1 MTPRPLH
8 RAFASVDKHAWLR
21 FFIAAF
27 GLLAAFACA
36 LLSTITRHAGDVLET
51 AVLATAALLLAAWV
65 GVTTVPYLARR
76 VAFSRVRDVLD
87 YELTREGLAYIG
99 LVVLVGVAALNTGNN
114 LLFIILSAL
123 LAAILV
129 SGIASA
135 AVLRA
140 LELEITVPDRVFA
153 RTAVLARIVVR
164 NARRFLPVFSVA
176 VVAPYLAGETP
187 QVAHRWSPR
196 NWGRWRKLW
205 RRATFSR
212 RGKQAAAPPEPRTVL
227 QTSVYFPYVPARTSA
242 CADVELRFPRR
253 GRYLQESFGL
263 ATRFPFSF
271 LLKTRRIPLRTE
283 VLVYPAVEQ
292 TDALFEALPLIT
304 GEFESFV
311 AGRGYDLHRIREYA
325 PGDSARHVD
334 WKSSAKTGSL
344 MVREFTREDQRKVRM
359 VFDNPARRA
368 VSASNYEKGITLAAS
383 LAWHFA
389 GENAQLT
396 FVTPDLSS
404 STDLYDFLRYLSL
417 VEPGPSDGL
426 LESLLPTPDYNIIF
440 TARPRG
446 SIPTGLWSSSY
457 FLFFD

>member
-1 MTPRPLH
+1 MTRGVLQ
-8 RAFASVDKHAWLR
+8 RALASIDKHAWLR
-21 FFIAAF
+21 FLVASVGLSAAF
-27 GLLAAFACA
+27 TCA
-36 LLSTITRHAGDVLET
+36 LLSTITRQAGDVLGT
-51 AVLATAALLLAAWV
+51 AVLASAALLIAAWV

-129 SGIASA
+129 SGVASA
-135 AVLRA
+135 AVLRS

-164 NARRFLPVFSVA
+164 NTRRFLPVLSVA
-176 VVAPYLAGETP
+176 VVAPALAGEMS
-187 QVAHRWSPR
+187 QSAHRWSRR
-196 NWGRWRKLW
+196 NWDLW
-205 RRATFSR
+205 RRLWRRLTFSR
-212 RGKQAAAPPEPRTVL
+212 KGKKATASEPRAVL
-227 QTSVYFPYVPARTSA
+227 QASVYFPYVPARTSA
-242 CADVELRFPRR
+242 SADVELRFARR
-253 GRYLQESFGL
+253 GCYLQESFGL

-271 LLKTRRIPLRTE
+271 LLKTRRIPLRAE

-292 TDALFEALPLIT
+292 TDALFEVLPLIT
-304 GEFESFV
+304 GEFESSV

-325 PGDSARHVD
+325 AGDSARHVD

-359 VFDNPARRA
+359 VFDNPARDT
-368 VSASNYEKGITLAAS
+368 VSASDYEKGITLAAS

-404 STDLYDFLRYLSL
+404 SADLYDFLRYLAL
-417 VEPGPSDGL
+417 VEPGPSNGL
-426 LESLLPTPDYNIIF
+426 LESLPPTPDYNIIF

-446 SIPTGLWSSSY
+446 SIPTPLWSSSY